1 MRTAISIP
9 AITVAALFFAS
20 CQSQPRWYKGNL
32 HTHTLWSDGN
42 HFPEMVVDWYASRD
56 YDFLALT
63 EHNIVADHDKWMAND
78 LVVRRGGR
86 RALADYRK
94 RFGTDW
100 VEQREVDGKL
110 EVRLKKLDE
119 VRTRFED
126 HDSFLLIAA
135 EEITS
140 AFEGKPIH
148 INASNV
154 AERIPPQKGTDVR
167 DVMRKTMQ
175 AVAAHEK
182 QNDRNVLV
190 HLNHPNFGWGV
201 SAEDIAA
208 VTEEHFF
215 EVYNGHPSVNHK
227 GDKTRP
233 GTERL
238 WDIANTTRIRDLKA
252 HVLYG
257 LGTDDSH
264 NYHNTSGS
272 TPGRGWVMV
281 RATELTAD
289 ALVTAIEN
297 GDFYASSG
305 VVLDHVQ
312 SDGQSMRIDIAAV
325 GDGKYITEFIGTRR
339 GSDKVGEVLARVH
352 GERAQYNFRGDELFV
367 RATVTSTV
375 LADNPVFKDQV
386 RQAWVQPVIPT
397 HGNKK

>member
-215 EVYNGHPSVNHK
+215 EVYNGHPSVHHK

-233 GTERL
+233 STERL

>member
-110 EVRLKKLDE
+110 EVRLKRLDE

-148 INASNV
+148 INATNV

-281 RATELTAD
+281 RANELTAS
-289 ALVTAIEN
+289 ALIQAIEN

-305 VVLDHVQ
+305 VI
-312 SDGQSMRIDIAAV
+312 IDQITRNDRALTIEIAAQ
-325 GDGKYITEFIGTRR
+325 GDATYVTEFIGTRR
-339 GSDKVGEVLARVH
+339 NSNRIGEVLLRVK
-352 GERAQYNFRGDELFV
+352 GKRPSYTFKGDELFV
-367 RATVTSTV
+367 RATVTSS
-375 LADNPVFKDQV
+375 LKADNPVFADQP
-386 RQAWVQPVIPT
+386 RQAWVQPEAT
-397 HGNKK
+397 NSHHN